1 MTKLEKFEELCE
13 VVKDNRETLD
23 SIWGDIVECND
34 TLSNELYFKIDELEY
49 QVKDINNK
57 LDKILLIIGG
67 EK

>member
-13 VVKDNRETLD
+13 VVKDNKETLN
-23 SIWGDIVECND
+23 SIWGDVVECND

-57 LDKILLIIGG
+57 LNKILLIIEG